1 MGRISIMKG
10 RTLMKTTLLS
20 LVGLAALTSAPA
32 FADIGQVK
40 ALIFTSQSQL
50 NIDGLEARGGDFGV
64 SRQFNADEA
73 EGDQLNSIGGGVAFE
88 GRLANQMYVGAGVGY
103 INYDGEDEQGGYS
116 DLIGNVYGALDF
128 WSNEVAGVYGKAGL
142 SYHRLTLDNF
152 NDGGIRV
159 EGDAAN
165 LGNYDAGVGARWKLN
180 YATTLGLEYKY
191 TDTFAR
197 SDVDLDVEGAGL
209 TYSGLKYKDVGI
221 TNNEAQASLGFVF

>member
-1 MGRISIMKG
+1 
-10 RTLMKTTLLS
+10 MKTTLLS
-20 LVGLAALTSAPA
+20 LVGLVALTSAPV
-32 FADIGQVK
+32 FADVGQVK

-50 NIDGLEARGGDFGV
+50 NIDGLEARGGSVTAGGDFT
-64 SRQFNADEA
+64 ADQA
-73 EGDQLNSIGGGVAFE
+73 EGDKLNSIGGGVAFE
-88 GRLANQMYVGAGVGY
+88 VRLANQMYLGTQVGY

-116 DLIGNVYGALDF
+116 DLVASGYGALDF
-128 WSNEVAGVYGKAGL
+128 WSNDVAGVYGKAGL
-142 SYHRLTLDNF
+142 SYHRLTLENF
-152 NDGGIRV
+152 NNGALKV

-197 SDVDLDVEGAGL
+197 SDVDLDVEGAGVS
-209 TYSGLKYKDVGI
+209 YSGLKYKDIGI

>member
-1 MGRISIMKG
+1 
-10 RTLMKTTLLS
+10 MKTTLLS
-20 LVGLAALTSAPA
+20 LVGLVALTSAPA
-32 FADIGQVK
+32 FADVGQVK

-50 NIDGLEARGGDFGV
+50 NIDGLEARGGNVTLGREFT
-64 SRQFNADEA
+64 SEEA
-73 EGDQLNSIGGGVAFE
+73 EGDKLNSIGGGVAFE
-88 GRLANQMYVGAGVGY
+88 VRLANQMYLGTQVGY
-103 INYDGEDEQGGYS
+103 INYDGDDEQGGYS
-116 DLIGNVYGALDF
+116 DLVASGYGALDF

-142 SYHRLTLDNF
+142 SYHRLTLENF
-152 NDGGIRV
+152 NNGALKV

-197 SDVDLDVEGAGL
+197 SDVDLDVEGAGVS
-209 TYSGLKYKDVGI
+209 YSGLKYKDIGI